1 MTFFA
6 LKRVLSDLFTHG
18 GKRCRSQILRLVRLD
33 AYGMTILRQELHLM
47 SSTLPMDVNH
57 HTQCA

>member
-1 MTFFA
+1 MSA
-6 LKRVLSDLFTHG
+6 RSSRWKGLDL
-18 GKRCRSQILRLVRLD
+18 RRSQILRLERLD
-33 AYGMTILRQELHLM
+33 ADGMSILCQELHLI

>member
-1 MTFFA
+1 VFFT
-6 LKRVLSDLFTHG
+6 LKQVLLSLFTPG
-18 GKRCRSQILRLVRLD
+18 GNLRRSQIRWLERLD
-33 AYGMTILRQELHLM
+33 ADGMPILCQELHLI

>member
-1 MTFFA
+1 MCFA
-6 LKRVLSDLFTHG
+6 LKQVLSSLFTPG
-18 GKRCRSQILRLVRLD
+18 GNLRRSQILRLERLD
-33 AYGMTILRQELHLM
+33 ADGMPILRQELHLI